1 MLAHQGGWDEM
12 LLVAVPVVLIVLAL
26 WRATLRVDRQNAATR
41 ESAPSNV
48 GSDSGEATDQIVVS
62 AIDVMNVAD
71 LGDAIGD
78 QSGHD

>member
-41 ESAPSNV
+41 ESAPSDV
-48 GSDSGEATDQIVVS
+48 GSDSGEATD
-62 AIDVMNVAD
+62 
-71 LGDAIGD
+71 
-78 QSGHD
+78 